1 MFGAMGSI
9 RAPSALERRARCIA
23 GQEIAIDHRPMNS
36 APSEVSTTSTA
47 QRFADT
53 QEREAMSYEKIFEYD
68 LDITGVTDY
77 GADMEA
83 LFTGRER
90 VPLQGAQFD
99 VTLAGSVKGRVT
111 GAMRGVDYL
120 RVRPDGRREL
130 ELRGTIES
138 DDGSRIAFSAE
149 GVGSP
154 RDVEPIVDLAVKID
168 LLTAAAAYSW
178 LNAKP
183 AWGSGYANLAT
194 NKIHVDVYV
203 H

>member
-1 MFGAMGSI
+1 
-9 RAPSALERRARCIA
+9 
-23 GQEIAIDHRPMNS
+23 
-36 APSEVSTTSTA
+36 
-47 QRFADT
+47 
-53 QEREAMSYEKIFEYD
+53 MSYEKIFEYD

-83 LFTGRER
+83 LFTGRES

-99 VTLAGSVKGRVT
+99 VTLAGPVKGRVK
-111 GAMRGVDYL
+111 GAMRGIDYL

-130 ELRGTIES
+130 ELRGAIET
-138 DDGSRIAFSAE
+138 DDGCRIAFLAV

-154 RDVEPIVDLAVKID
+154 REGEPMVDLAVKIN

-178 LNAKP
+178 VNAKS
-183 AWGSGYANLAT
+183 AWGSGYANLTA
-194 NKIHVDVYV
+194 NKIHVDVYL

>member
-1 MFGAMGSI
+1 
-9 RAPSALERRARCIA
+9 
-23 GQEIAIDHRPMNS
+23 
-36 APSEVSTTSTA
+36 
-47 QRFADT
+47 
-53 QEREAMSYEKIFEYD
+53 MSYEKIFEYD

-83 LFTGRER
+83 LLMGRDS

-99 VTLAGSVKGRVT
+99 VTLAGSVKGRVA

-130 ELRGTIES
+130 ELRGTIET
-138 DDGSRIAFSAE
+138 DDGNRIAFTAE

-154 RDVEPIVDLAVKID
+154 REGEPIVDLAVKID

-178 LNAKP
+178 VNAKP
-183 AWGSGYANLAT
+183 AWGSGYANLAA
-194 NKIHVDVYV
+194 NKIHVEVYL

>member
-1 MFGAMGSI
+1 
-9 RAPSALERRARCIA
+9 
-23 GQEIAIDHRPMNS
+23 
-36 APSEVSTTSTA
+36 
-47 QRFADT
+47 
-53 QEREAMSYEKIFEYD
+53 MSYEKIFEYE
-68 LDITGVTDY
+68 LDVTGVTDY
-77 GADMEA
+77 GVDLEA
-83 LFTGRER
+83 LFTGRES

-99 VTLAGSVKGRVT
+99 VTLAGRVKGRVT

-130 ELRGTIES
+130 ELRGTIET
-138 DDGSRIAFSAE
+138 DDGSRIAYSAE

-154 RDVEPIVDLAVKID
+154 RGAEPIADLAVRID

-178 LNAKP
+178 VNAKP

-194 NKIHVDVYV
+194 NKIHVDVYS

>member
-1 MFGAMGSI
+1 LRDKKS
-9 RAPSALERRARCIA
+9 R
-23 GQEIAIDHRPMNS
+23 
-36 APSEVSTTSTA
+36 STDEFLSVGGLHDIHGGNRLVET
-47 QRFADT
+47 R
-53 QEREAMSYEKIFEYD
+53 EREAMSYEKIFEYD

-83 LFTGRER
+83 LFTGREK

-99 VTLAGSVKGRVT
+99 VTLAGPVKGRVS
-111 GAMRGVDYL
+111 GALRGVDYL

-130 ELRGTIES
+130 ELRGTIET
-138 DDGSRIAFSAE
+138 DDGSRIAFWAA

-178 LNAKP
+178 VNAKP

-194 NKIHVDVYV
+194 NKLHVDVYL